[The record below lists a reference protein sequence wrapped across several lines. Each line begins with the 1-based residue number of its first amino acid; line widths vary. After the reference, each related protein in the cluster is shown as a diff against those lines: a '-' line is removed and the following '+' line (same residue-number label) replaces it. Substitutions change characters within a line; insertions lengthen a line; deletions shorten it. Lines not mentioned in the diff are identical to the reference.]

1 MATLS
6 WLFFLLGAVCVL
18 YAGRELTQHAE
29 ELAEQTGLAHG
40 FIGVILLGFITSLP
54 ELVST
59 TGASTLVHS
68 PNLALGNIFGS
79 NSCNLTILAMLGIVN
94 LSSEKCRYT
103 LNNDN
108 LLTAFLSLIMV
119 GLAAIAILMHGR
131 WHFAHLDYF
140 SLIIG
145 AAYLGGLKILYNF
158 QRNQA
163 PVETESNVNFT
174 TETLQQTK
182 NQLKR
187 KIFSAATII
196 VIASLVLSYTAGQI
210 ARSTG
215 WGSTFV
221 GNFFLAIATSLPE
234 MVVTFSAIR
243 LGSFALAAGNI
254 FGSNIFNIAI
264 LIIADLFYFPGSLY
278 ADAQVSQIL
287 VTLLVILLSSLYMFF
302 SLYQVKRRLW
312 GLNPGAIFMVTI
324 YALGMYTLFI
334 IQ

>member
-1 MATLS
+1 MVTLS
-6 WLFFLLGAVCVL
+6 WLFFLLAAGCVL
-18 YAGRELTQHAE
+18 YAGRKLTQHSE

-59 TGASTLVHS
+59 IGASTLVHS

-79 NSCNLTILAMLGIVN
+79 NSCNLAILAMLGIAN
-94 LSSEKCRYT
+94 LSPEKCRYT

-119 GLAAIAILMHGR
+119 GLASLAILIHGR
-131 WHFAHLDYF
+131 WQVAHLDYF
-140 SLIIG
+140 SLAIV
-145 AAYLGGLKILYNF
+145 ATYLAGFKILYNF
-158 QRNQA
+158 QRNQSPA
-163 PVETESNVNFT
+163 NNYSKVRLDSET
-174 TETLQQTK
+174 QQQQK

-187 KIFSAATII
+187 KILSAATII

-215 WGSTFV
+215 WGNTFV

-234 MVVTFSAIR
+234 MAVTFSAIR

-264 LIIADLFYFPGSLY
+264 LTVADLLYFPGSLY
-278 ADAQVSQIL
+278 ANAHVSQIL
-287 VTLLVILLSSLYMFF
+287 ITQLVILLSSIYLFF
-302 SLYQVKRRLW
+302 SLFEIKRRLL
-312 GLNPGAIFMVTI
+312 GLNLEAISIVTI
-324 YALGMYTLFI
+324 YALGMYVLFI

>member
-6 WLFFLLGAVCVL
+6 WLFFLLAAVCVL
-18 YAGRELTQHAE
+18 YAGRKLTQHAE

-59 TGASTLVHS
+59 IGASTLVHS

-79 NSCNLTILAMLGIVN
+79 NSCNLVILAMLGIVN
-94 LSSEKCRYT
+94 LSPEKCRYT

-108 LLTAFLSLIMV
+108 LLTAFLSFIMV
-119 GLAAIAILMHGR
+119 GLASIAILMHGR
-131 WHFAHLDYF
+131 WQVAHLDYF
-140 SLIIG
+140 SLVIG

-158 QRNQA
+158 QRNQ
-163 PVETESNVNFT
+163 PLVKNESNVNLSS
-174 TETLQQTK
+174 ETRQETK

-196 VIASLVLSYTAGQI
+196 VIASLVLSYSAEQI
-210 ARSTG
+210 ARSSG

-234 MVVTFSAIR
+234 MVVTYSAVR

-264 LIIADLFYFPGSLY
+264 LTIADFFYFPGSLY
-278 ADAQVSQIL
+278 TNAHVSQIL
-287 VTLLVILLSSLYMFF
+287 VTLLVILLSSIYMFF
-302 SLYQVKRRLW
+302 SLYEVKRRLW
-312 GLNPGAIFMVTI
+312 GFNLGAIFILAI
-324 YALGMYTLFI
+324 YALGMYFLFI
-334 IQ
+334 IR

>member
-6 WLFFLLGAVCVL
+6 WLFFLLAAVCVL
-18 YAGRELTQHAE
+18 YAGRKLTQHSE
-29 ELAEQTGLAHG
+29 ELAEQTGLAHA

-59 TGASTLVHS
+59 IGASTLVHS

-79 NSCNLTILAMLGIVN
+79 NSCNLAILAMLGIVN
-94 LSSEKCRYT
+94 LSPEKCRYS

-119 GLAAIAILMHGR
+119 GLASLAILIHGR
-131 WHFAHLDYF
+131 WQVAHLDCF
-140 SLIIG
+140 SLAIG
-145 AAYLGGLKILYNF
+145 ATYLGGLKILYNF
-158 QRNQA
+158 QRNQSPA
-163 PVETESNVNFT
+163 NDCSNVNLDF
-174 TETLQQTK
+174 ETRQQAK
-182 NQLKR
+182 NQLKG
-187 KIFSAATII
+187 KIFSAAAII

-215 WGSTFV
+215 WGNTFV

-234 MVVTFSAIR
+234 MVVTYSAVR

-264 LIIADLFYFPGSLY
+264 LTIADLFYFPGSIY
-278 ADAQVSQIL
+278 ANAHVSQIL
-287 VTLLVILLSSLYMFF
+287 VTLLVILLSSIYMFF
-302 SLYQVKRRLW
+302 SLYEIKRRLL
-312 GLNPGAIFMVTI
+312 GFNLGAIFILAI

>member
-1 MATLS
+1 MVTLS
-6 WLFFLLGAVCVL
+6 WLFFLLAAVCVL
-18 YAGRELTQHAE
+18 YAGRNLTQHSE

-59 TGASTLVHS
+59 IGASTLVHS

-79 NSCNLTILAMLGIVN
+79 NSCNLAILAMLGIAN
-94 LSSEKCRYT
+94 LSPEKCRYT

-119 GLAAIAILMHGR
+119 GLASLAILIHGR
-131 WHFAHLDYF
+131 WQVAHIDYF
-140 SLIIG
+140 SLAIV
-145 AAYLGGLKILYNF
+145 ATYLAGLKILYNF
-158 QRNQA
+158 QRNQSPA
-163 PVETESNVNFT
+163 NNYSKVRLDSET
-174 TETLQQTK
+174 QQQQK

-187 KIFSAATII
+187 KILSAATII

-215 WGSTFV
+215 WGNTFV

-234 MVVTFSAIR
+234 MAVTFSAIR

-264 LIIADLFYFPGSLY
+264 LTVADLLYFPGSLY
-278 ADAQVSQIL
+278 ANSHVSQIL
-287 VTLLVILLSSLYMFF
+287 VTQLVILLSSIYLFF
-302 SLYQVKRRLW
+302 SLFEIKRRLL
-312 GLNPGAIFMVTI
+312 GLNLEAISIVTI
-324 YALGMYTLFI
+324 YALGMYVLFI